1 MALPETIVVRR
12 KDVME
17 HLGIS
22 KWQFYSL
29 IKDGLIRQNWLRQ
42 KGSLKKTAGH
52 PVYLREDVLKVEQM
66 LKG

>member
-1 MALPETIVVRR
+1 
-12 KDVME
+12 ME